1 VSANCKLCVAQELG
15 CILTWVICTFYC
27 SGFRW
32 KCPVSTAN
40 FHTLVGDQLQIGPT
54 GRANTKTSPLTRNQ
68 PSNLNI
74 TESGV
79 QNHNPAWS
87 TGLPE
92 FIIIPPWTSGLT
104 LDIIIGNHP
113 PAIRVLLLRSQ
124 LFRLLH
130 LKAGGWNSYGI
141 WLLRSNGLRDH
152 FRDLSDCSFNDEKC
166 PIVWSSKKLGK
177 MTNHLILG
185 CFGDKSILP
194 ITRSGLAGP
203 PRPAQ
208 EAVHIL
214 LRARTTQSN
223 EADSRWKRA
232 QELLGAQIQHGFF
245 LRQQLKEGSKDFGQS
260 CAPFSSD
267 TSRKWQRS
275 NKSLCFA
282 PETMQVTDSQNL

>member
-1 VSANCKLCVAQELG
+1 MSANCKLCVAQELG

-185 CFGDKSILP
+185 CFGDKIHFADHSERIG
-194 ITRSGLAGP
+194 RSGGCAHSPARQNNPEQRSWLAV
-203 PRPAQ
+203 
-208 EAVHIL
+208 EES
-214 LRARTTQSN
+214 T
-223 EADSRWKRA
+223 
-232 QELLGAQIQHGFF
+232 GASG
-245 LRQQLKEGSKDFGQS
+245 
-260 CAPFSSD
+260 SSD
-267 TSRKWQRS
+267 SAWLLS
-275 NKSLCFA
+275 
-282 PETMQVTDSQNL
+282 